1 MKSEIE
7 INAKK
12 VFIGFALLIISFII
26 LLDILFYKI
35 YHFFR
40 REIAVLLYEFLV
52 LIAISLTIFYMKI
65 NYKISL
71 IYKIKNVKNSLIIG
85 IGGIFVI
92 WIIKFLSFLFF
103 INKGATL
110 PSIKSFLE
118 LPSIYFYIGFIM
130 LVIIGPILEEIL
142 FRGFFFEV
150 LRRKWNIKI
159 ALAVILLFSAI
170 VHLKYGISVIN
181 VIIDNVI
188 LTLIYIEGGLI
199 ASIIGHIF
207 LNFYMIYFIHL

>member
-1 MKSEIE
+1 
-7 INAKK
+7 
-12 VFIGFALLIISFII
+12 
-26 LLDILFYKI
+26 
-35 YHFFR
+35 
-40 REIAVLLYEFLV
+40 
-52 LIAISLTIFYMKI
+52 
-65 NYKISL
+65 
-71 IYKIKNVKNSLIIG
+71 
-85 IGGIFVI
+85 
-92 WIIKFLSFLFF
+92 
-103 INKGATL
+103 
-110 PSIKSFLE
+110 
-118 LPSIYFYIGFIM
+118 M

-181 VIIDNVI
+181 IIIDNVI